1 MKVYA
6 KRSILSVYSEV
17 GIDGKIEK
25 LELKIK
31 NLRGPE
37 KKYDSSKKCVD
48 PNKFKALLRRILR
61 IILISQFRVRQRS
74 SVDNSYNI

>member
-6 KRSILSVYSEV
+6 KRSILSVYLEV

-25 LELKIK
+25 LGLKIK

-37 KKYDSSKKCVD
+37 KKYDSSKKCVAEQIQGAVETC
-48 PNKFKALLRRILR
+48 PTYNFN
-61 IILISQFRVRQRS
+61 F
-74 SVDNSYNI
+74 SVSRTAT